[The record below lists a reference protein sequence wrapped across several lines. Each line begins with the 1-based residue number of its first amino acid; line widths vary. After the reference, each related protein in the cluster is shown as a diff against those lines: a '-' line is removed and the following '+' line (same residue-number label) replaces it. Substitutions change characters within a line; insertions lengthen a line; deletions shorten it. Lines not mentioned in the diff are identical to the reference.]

1 MSVTV
6 IYSDV
11 DQTLTS
17 TVLTNVNAVIQSISN
32 ILTTP
37 KGTRVFNSEFGS
49 NIEDLLFEL
58 MDDITA
64 LQIYSEVVDAI
75 GRWEPRATLVT
86 NMCSVTPDYDRH
98 IYWVVLAFKIKGFGE
113 EIYST
118 ELGLQQ

>member
-1 MSVTV
+1 MSATV

-11 DQTLTS
+11 DQTLS
-17 TVLTNVNAVIQSISN
+17 TTMLTNVNAVIQSIAN

-37 KGTRVFNSEFGS
+37 KGTRPFNASFGS
-49 NIEDLLFEL
+49 NVEDLLFEL
-58 MDDITA
+58 MDETTA

-75 GRWEPRATLVT
+75 GRWEPRATLVP
-86 NMCSVTPDYDRH
+86 NLCSVNPDYERH
-98 IYWVVLAFKIKGFGE
+98 VYWVVLAFKIEGFGE